1 MENLTQNEGSLMTVK
16 EVSEYLNISIPTVK
30 TYVRIGILKA
40 SNIGAGQYSRLR
52 FNRIDI
58 QEFLR
63 KRNIN

>member
-1 MENLTQNEGSLMTVK
+1 MTVK

-52 FNRIDI
+52 FNRLDI